1 MSALLHTATAL
12 FGCFLIV
19 AVAVQWLLRTRLTT
33 SKARLLCAAACL
45 AFALVPVYGLPL
57 AAYLRGV
64 VGDFS
69 ITTIALLGCVLVE
82 QISGKVVLAPTAR
95 TPVLLAIALAG
106 VVLYPAALGA
116 LPLDVYRY
124 GYQPL
129 VLLAVLLVLAVGA
142 WRLRQPAA
150 ALLVLLAV
158 AAFDF
163 RLLESDNLWDYVL
176 DGWITLYAWGWAV
189 HWLWRRR
196 PARMQR

>member
-12 FGCFLIV
+12 FGCFLLV
-19 AVAVQWLLRTRLTT
+19 AVAAQRLLRTRLTT

-69 ITTIALLGCVLVE
+69 ITTIALLGWVLVE
-82 QISGKVVLAPTAR
+82 QISGKVVLAPAAR
-95 TPVLLAIALAG
+95 APVLLAIALAG

-176 DGWITLYAWGWAV
+176 DGWITLYAWGWAAYG
-189 HWLWRRR
+189 LWRRR

>member
-19 AVAVQWLLRTRLTT
+19 AVAVQRLLRTRLTT

-82 QISGKVVLAPTAR
+82 QLSGKVVLAPTAR
-95 TPVLLAIALAG
+95 VPVLLAIALAG

-176 DGWITLYAWGWAV
+176 DGWITLYAWGWAAYG
-189 HWLWRRR
+189 LWRRR